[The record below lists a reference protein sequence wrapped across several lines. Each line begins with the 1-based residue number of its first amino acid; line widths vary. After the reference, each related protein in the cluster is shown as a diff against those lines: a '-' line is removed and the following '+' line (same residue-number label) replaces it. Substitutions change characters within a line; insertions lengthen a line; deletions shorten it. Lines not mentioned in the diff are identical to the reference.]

1 MKHEDRSALGIAY
14 RAASRSL
21 DPSTQNGSYLLTDID
36 GSLQG
41 VTGHNVPVK
50 GVEIDWNH
58 PHKSE
63 YLHHAEEHAIL
74 GAAKRGLS
82 TIGAT
87 LYVPWYCCL
96 RCARS
101 IIGAN
106 IARVVGHKELMAF
119 SSKSNPKWINTT
131 MAGLELL
138 ANAGVNCEWITGPVV
153 AAPIMHAGTSWNPTL
168 LEGTISE
175 S

>member
-1 MKHEDRSALGIAY
+1 MKHEDRDALAVAYSA
-14 RAASRSL
+14 AARSL
-21 DPSTQNGSYLLTDID
+21 DPSTQNGSYLLTNVD

-41 VTGHNVPVK
+41 VTGHNIPIK
-50 GVEIDWNH
+50 GVEMDWDH

-96 RCARS
+96 RCARA

-106 IARVVGHKELMAF
+106 IARVVGHKDLMAF
-119 SSKSNPKWINTT
+119 SLKSNPKWTHTT

-138 ANAGVNCEWITGPVV
+138 ANAGVKCDWVTGPVHSG
-153 AAPIMHAGTSWNPTL
+153 PIMHAGVKWDPIL
-168 LEGTISE
+168 LRKNI
-175 S
+175 

>member
-1 MKHEDRSALGIAY
+1 VKHEDRSALGIAY
-14 RAASRSL
+14 RAASRSV
-21 DPSTQNGSYLLTDID
+21 DPRTQNGAYILNEIN

-41 VTGHNVPVK
+41 IVGQNSPVE
-50 GVEIDWNH
+50 GVDVDWDS

-82 TIGAT
+82 TLGAT

-96 RCARS
+96 RCARA
-101 IIGAN
+101 IVGAK

-119 SSKSNPKWINTT
+119 SLEANPKWTTTT
-131 MAGLELL
+131 MAGLKLL
-138 ANAGVNCEWITGPVV
+138 SDAGVECEWITGPVV
-153 AAPIMHAGTSWNPTL
+153 AGPIIHAGKSWNPTL
-168 LEGTISE
+168 LEGTTDE
-175 S
+175 P